1 MYNENLNKREVNL
14 FMSNEKIGQFISE
27 LRKSKQMT
35 QKDLA
40 DKLNITDKAVSKWER
55 GLNCPDISLL
65 SSISDI
71 LGVTTSELLN
81 GKKSSDSFVRA
92 EANIDDTEKNIDNK
106 EESID
111 NIEKNIDNALQYAE
125 KNTKRRLKSL
135 QDIFAISFSVTLLL
149 GIIVCAIC
157 DMAISGTFTWSLFPI
172 SSSVFAWIIFFP
184 VIKFNKKGILCSMA
198 ALSVLII
205 PFLYVLNNLI
215 KTNSMILPIGI
226 RMAVI
231 GIAFIWCIFVIF
243 KIFKTRKLL
252 AAAISILLVIPVQ
265 VLINFVLS
273 KIIAEPIID
282 IWDTL
287 NFSIIAIAVAALLV
301 RDFYIRKK

>member
-65 SSISDI
+65 SSIADI

-184 VIKFNKKGILCSMA
+184 VIKFNKKGTLCSMA

-265 VLINFVLS
+265 ILINFVLS